1 MGYPAGISAMEDSFV
16 LHLPMFEGPLDLL
29 LYLIEKNRFT
39 LQDLEVCPIVD
50 QYLAYIEKIRS
61 LNISLAGEFLEMA
74 SYLIWLKSRILLP
87 RDTLVKDE
95 EHPDPEQELKEMLMA
110 YRAIKS
116 ASHEL
121 GMRPMLYRDKFPR
134 GSAVE
139 ERDVSSTTMGALLHA
154 IDAIRTRTRQLVM
167 NITPMR
173 FSISQIMARIQALFS
188 GRTKIALS
196 EAAPTGE
203 RTEVIGTFMAA
214 LEMSRLSI
222 ARIIQRGL
230 FSAIYLV
237 KRSGKGSFDLEG
249 PEEMNEPDAEESDG

>member
-1 MGYPAGISAMEDSFV
+1 MGYLAGAAAVEDSFV

-61 LNISLAGEFLEMA
+61 LNISLAGEFLDMA
-74 SYLIWLKSRILLP
+74 SYLIWLKSRVLLP
-87 RDTLVKDE
+87 RDTFVKDD

-110 YRAIKS
+110 YRAIKI
-116 ASHEL
+116 ASQEL
-121 GMRPMLYRDKFPR
+121 GMRPLLYRDKFPK
-134 GSAVE
+134 GSAVD
-139 ERDVSSTTMGALLHA
+139 EREVSSTTMGALLQA
-154 IDAIRTRTRQLVM
+154 IDAIRIRTRQMVI
-167 NITPMR
+167 NVIPMR

-188 GRTKIALS
+188 GRTRIALS
-196 EAAPTGE
+196 EAAPSGE

-222 ARIIQRGL
+222 AGIIQKDL

-237 KRSGKGSFDLEG
+237 KRSGGG
-249 PEEMNEPDAEESDG
+249 EEHTEDTAERDG

>member
-1 MGYPAGISAMEDSFV
+1 MGYLAGASAMEDSFV

-50 QYLAYIEKIRS
+50 QYLAYIEKIRL
-61 LNISLAGEFLEMA
+61 LNISLAGEFLDMA

-87 RDTLVKDE
+87 KDTLVKDD

-110 YRAIKS
+110 YRAIKI
-116 ASHEL
+116 ASQDL
-121 GMRPMLYRDKFPR
+121 GARPMLYRDKFPK
-134 GSAVE
+134 GSAVD
-139 ERDVSSTTMGALLHA
+139 EREVSSTTMGALFQA
-154 IDAIRTRTRQLVM
+154 IDAIRTRTRQMVM
-167 NITPMR
+167 NVTPMR

-188 GRTKIALS
+188 GRTKIALA
-196 EAAPTGE
+196 EAAPSGN

-222 ARIIQRGL
+222 ARIIQKGL

-237 KRSGKGSFDLEG
+237 KKSGKDHADIEDTENT
-249 PEEMNEPDAEESDG
+249 EEAEEHDG